1 MNNFERKTDPI
12 KTLDIGNT
20 RTLRKGDEFYV
31 TLPYLICDAPG
42 DGMGYTHKC
51 IAVKDEKL
59 LFKMEIGGLKIPQLI
74 DSTNRDRLSQVPQY
88 REVEFYLDGNGY
100 GTAHFDNDLGIWKIE
115 ETAVIR

>member
-20 RTLRKGDEFYV
+20 RTLQKGDEFYV

-51 IAVKDEKL
+51 IAVKDEVQRLRFKFSKEEVKL
-59 LFKMEIGGLKIPQLI
+59 YSNTLKDASHLGIP
-74 DSTNRDRLSQVPQY
+74 Y
-88 REVEFYLDGNGY
+88 RVVEFYLDGNGY